1 MPSGNKLN
9 KTQMYRKTPQSLRR
23 MFPLFQ
29 SIIRFEKNM
38 TLVHPVSQTV
48 SPARIL
54 FPFLGRENE
63 KWRLSTG
70 QKLAIVNN
78 NNNHRSRTCERT
90 LLLVMYNSSPQLL
103 FSAHEELWG
112 RPVMAVISHN
122 KVISSFHKR

>member
-1 MPSGNKLN
+1 
-9 KTQMYRKTPQSLRR
+9 
-23 MFPLFQ
+23 
-29 SIIRFEKNM
+29 M

-63 KWRLSTG
+63 KWRLSTW
-70 QKLAIVNN
+70 QKLAGVNN

-90 LLLVMYNSSPQLL
+90 LLLVMYNSTPQC
-103 FSAHEELWG
+103 FCFPHTKNSEVD